1 MATETEEIVESPL
14 QGLLKRRKELHES
27 VVPLI
32 EARREIRTSF
42 DARKADEDET
52 KRPTAEERSTF
63 IADEEQFNEQVAEK
77 LSEIK
82 QLDVR
87 IEQEEAAERSLE
99 IAQRAS
105 RPESITITH
114 QPLTYREDNQR
125 DRSYFLD
132 LAAMQ
137 IPEVRQRAS
146 GRIEGYAER
155 LEGHAKEMGSIMPER
170 FAAAERRAQAE
181 TDKAE
186 IEFRKRIGHR
196 GGFDESPFTRNAA
209 LESRAPTRITGQG
222 GYAIERVALAA

>member
-32 EARREIRTSF
+32 QARREIRTSF
-42 DARKADEDET
+42 DARKADEDES

-63 IADEEQFNEQVAEK
+63 ITDEEQFNEQVAEK

-105 RPESITITH
+105 RPESVTITH

-209 LESRAPTRITGQG
+209 LESRAPTRIVGQG
-222 GYAIERVALAA
+222 GLQLLAAA